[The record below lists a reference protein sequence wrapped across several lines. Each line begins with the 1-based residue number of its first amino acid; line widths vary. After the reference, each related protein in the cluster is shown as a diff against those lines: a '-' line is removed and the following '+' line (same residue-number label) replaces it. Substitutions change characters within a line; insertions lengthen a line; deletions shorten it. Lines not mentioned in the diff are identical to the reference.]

1 MNSLHKLYQ
10 QHIKGTAEKD
20 VIKDVTMLL
29 CDLTNEV
36 RTRGN
41 FPGERVYITS
51 RMLKHLYDSKPAE
64 EFEFILEHLQEIVRY
79 PDAIYKNKTG
89 KRGEICFIKSINN
102 KRYLCSIEKS
112 RVYNSN
118 SRVNFIATAFRIRKE
133 SYVKNFELIGSWK
146 SDISSS

>member
-1 MNSLHKLYQ
+1 MNSLYKLYQ
-10 QHIKGTAEKD
+10 QHIKGTPEKD
-20 VIKDVTMLL
+20 IIKDVTMLL

-36 RTRGN
+36 KTAGH
-41 FPGERVYITS
+41 FPSTKVHITS

-64 EFEFILEHLQEIVRY
+64 EFEFILENLQEIVKY
-79 PDAIYKNKTG
+79 PDAIYRNKTG
-89 KRGEICFIKSINN
+89 KRGEICFIKVINN

-112 RVYNSN
+112 KVYNSN

-133 SYVKNFELIGSWK
+133 SYTKNFELIWSRK